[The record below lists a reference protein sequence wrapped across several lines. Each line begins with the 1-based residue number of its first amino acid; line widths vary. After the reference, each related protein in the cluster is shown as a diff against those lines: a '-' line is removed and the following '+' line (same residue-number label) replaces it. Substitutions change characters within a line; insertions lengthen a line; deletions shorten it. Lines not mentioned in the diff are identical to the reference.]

1 MIFMMSSINLI
12 LCITF
17 FSSFHFFTLVYS
29 NFEKKTDGKTDA
41 YHLIMQSFGS
51 FENVYAIFED
61 LDAFFEALDA
71 FFGIF
76 KCLLDVNHANK
87 QVTC

>member
-12 LCITF
+12 LCIIF
-17 FSSFHFFTLVYS
+17 FSAFDFFTLVYS
-29 NFEKKTDGKTDA
+29 NFEKKTDEKTDA

-51 FENVYAIFED
+51 FENFYAI
-61 LDAFFEALDA
+61 EALDA

-87 QVTC
+87 QATC